1 MEDVRMYLLAEWQK
15 PKRNERLNIQVR
27 REINY
32 GAESLCRSL
41 KLMSLAPSFTLHKL
55 RY

>member
-1 MEDVRMYLLAEWQK
+1 MEDVRIYLLAEWQK

-27 REINY
+27 QEINY
-32 GAESLCRSL
+32 GAESLSRSV